1 MKEWNDLT
9 ELEKTKKYD
18 LITKIQII
26 SLILS
31 IIALLISLSNVLIF
45 I

>member
-31 IIALLISLSNVLIF
+31 MIALLISLSNVLIF